1 MTATTDCQWE
11 VICSKL
17 VQKGILF
24 CLYATPEFFYGML
37 NIDEVVDSKA
47 DKYGPPV
54 WRLGFRPFFLAAG
67 IFAVFSMAIWLA
79 SYGFSVKFGL
89 SGIPASV
96 WHAHEML
103 FGYVMAVVA
112 GFLLTAIKNWTG
124 EELLRGKALA
134 LLFVLWL
141 AARLLPLGGTFVPLE
156 IVAVVDVAF
165 LFFLSLACLLPVL
178 KVKQYKQIGII
189 SKLFLLMGCN
199 VIFYLGLLG
208 ILEEGVQWGLYS
220 ALYMVI
226 ALVLVMLRRVMP
238 MFIKNGVDGD
248 VVLKNRVWIDYLSLL
263 LLLGLWLSDVFAHT
277 QQLTGV
283 LAVTL
288 TVLHAIRLA
297 GWYTHKVWSKPLVW
311 VLIVAYVF
319 IIFGFALIAASVY
332 LGVSPFIY
340 VHAFT
345 VGGIGLLTIGM
356 MSRVSLGHTG
366 RSVFEPPVIVFWSLL
381 VLTSGAVVRVVFPL
395 FNMNLYIYWI
405 GLSQVMWII
414 AFALFVYAYAP
425 MLLSARVD
433 GKDG

>member
-1 MTATTDCQWE
+1 
-11 VICSKL
+11 
-17 VQKGILF
+17 
-24 CLYATPEFFYGML
+24 ML
-37 NIDEVVDSKA
+37 SIGGEVVDSKT
-47 DKYGPPV
+47 DDYGPPV

-79 SYGFSVKFGL
+79 SYVFSIRWGL
-89 SGIPASV
+89 LGIPASV

-124 EELLRGKALA
+124 KEVLRGKALA
-134 LLFVLWL
+134 LLLILWL
-141 AARLLPLGGTFVPLE
+141 SARLLPLSGLSVPLE

-165 LFFLSLACLLPVL
+165 LFFVSLACLLPVL

-189 SKLFLLMGCN
+189 SKLFLLMACN
-199 VIFYLGLLG
+199 VAFYLGLLG
-208 ILEEGVQWGLYS
+208 ILEQGVQWGLYS
-220 ALYMVI
+220 ALYMII

-238 MFIKNGVDGD
+238 MFIKNGVDGE
-248 VVLKNRVWIDYLSLL
+248 VVLKNRLWIDYSSLV
-263 LLLGLWLSDVFAHT
+263 LLLGLWLSDVFTHYD
-277 QQLTGV
+277 QLTAV
-283 LAVTL
+283 LALAL

-297 GWYTHKVWSKPLVW
+297 GWYTNKVWSKPLVW
-311 VLIVAYVF
+311 VLVVAYAF

-332 LGVSPFIY
+332 LGVSVFLS

-345 VGGIGLLTIGM
+345 VGGIGLLTMGM

-366 RSVFEPPVIVFWSLL
+366 RSVFEPPGSVFWSLL
-381 VLTSGAVVRVVFPL
+381 VLTSGAIVRVVLPL
-395 FNMNLYIYWI
+395 FNMDLYVYWI
-405 GLSQVMWII
+405 GLSQVMWVL

-433 GKDG
+433 GSDG